1 MIKTPIHLIPGL
13 KRQLSESEAARARL
27 EEALQLAEDKMTPTS
42 AEQMREIS
50 AAPEPAPEPAPEVT
64 VTRKVT
70 SEPISMTRHTMSAL
84 YRQLDPANAG
94 IVSR

>member
-50 AAPEPAPEPAPEVT
+50 AAPEPAPEVT